1 MSLEPTVPDAKA
13 DPVLRRYDLR
23 RFRLPIAH
31 GTLSMVLPD
40 AGAWIRRGDWAAA
53 TLRGAEPPYWVQ
65 VWPASVAVARLVA
78 KVPGLAGQRVLDL
91 GCGLGVPGVAA
102 ARAGAQV
109 TFADREP
116 DALAF
121 ARWNG
126 SRQGGPPP
134 EVVCFDWGSDTL
146 ATRYDVIVLAD
157 VSYRPVHHLALQRH
171 VSGCLAAG
179 GVVVHADPGRPE
191 SLPFVRWLSVGR
203 LTLQRQ
209 VRTSV
214 GNRTVAVR
222 LCVAGEDGDRL
233 QAFARAL
240 PDGAASVGPI
250 PPSASAT
257 SA

>member
-40 AGAWIRRGDWAAA
+40 AAGWIRRGEWARA
-53 TLRGAEPPYWVQ
+53 TMRGAEPPYWVQ
-65 VWPASVAVARLVA
+65 VWPASVAVARLLA
-78 KVPGLAGQRVLDL
+78 RLPGLAGQRLLDL

-102 ARAGAQV
+102 VRAGAQV

-121 ARWNG
+121 ACWNG
-126 SRQGGPPP
+126 SRQGGPAPKA
-134 EVVCFDWGSDTL
+134 VCFDWGSDTL
-146 ATRYDVIVLAD
+146 ATCFDVIVLAD

-171 VSGCLAAG
+171 VSACLAAG
-179 GVVVHADPGRPE
+179 GVVVHADPERPE
-191 SLPFVRWLSVGR
+191 SVPFIRWLSTGR
-203 LTLQRQ
+203 LALQRQ
-209 VRTSV
+209 VRTTLGDRS
-214 GNRTVAVR
+214 VAVR
-222 LCVAGEDGDRL
+222 LCVASEDGARL
-233 QAFARAL
+233 QTLAEA
-240 PDGAASVGPI
+240 I
-250 PPSASAT
+250 PNGSATAGLVSPSASAT